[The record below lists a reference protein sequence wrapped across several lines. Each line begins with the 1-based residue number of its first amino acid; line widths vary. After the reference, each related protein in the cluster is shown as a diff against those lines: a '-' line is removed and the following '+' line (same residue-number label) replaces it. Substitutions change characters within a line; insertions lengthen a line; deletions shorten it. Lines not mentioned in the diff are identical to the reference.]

1 MNQPANEISEEDAK
15 AAAGTEGAAGSLAGG
30 GNTEP
35 QPSVGPAASNEEGA
49 KSAAPEKKEDKKE
62 EKEKATAAEKIAAK
76 VLVVEDSLPLRRM
89 LCKILE
95 SQHLQCFEVAD
106 GEAAMAL
113 IKQYTPNFFALILT
127 DLMMPKMDGVEF
139 IATLRKKY
147 GAELPPIMIC
157 SSRSDRETVQTV
169 AKLGATGYI
178 LKPFKTEMVIQRVR
192 DVLARSGKE
201 KAEQKTESK
210 DKG

>member
-1 MNQPANEISEEDAK
+1 MSQPANEISEENAK
-15 AAAGTEGAAGSLAGG
+15 AAAGMEKGDGSQAGN
-30 GNTEP
+30 GNPEP
-35 QPSVGPAASNEEGA
+35 QPSVGPETSSEETA
-49 KSAAPEKKEDKKE
+49 KSAAPEKKEDKKG
-62 EKEKATAAEKIAAK
+62 EKEKASAAEKIAAK

-95 SQHLQCFEVAD
+95 SQQLQCFEAAD

-113 IKQYTPNFFALILT
+113 IKQYAPNFFALILT

-139 IATLRKKY
+139 IANLRKKY

-192 DVLARSGKE
+192 DALAKSGKE
-201 KAEQKTESK
+201 KAEQKAESK